1 MTHLEKVRCS
11 SSRFVNFE
19 RAYTVYF
26 IRKGS
31 YFEELQVFARSLY
44 QAVAHSVHL
53 ITYAFEKLGVIE
65 VVIIP
70 AKASKS
76 GLSVFRQKKGGE
88 GIIKRLQDVTDH
100 DFTVSEIL
108 ANWDGYRCINHF
120 IG

>member
-1 MTHLEKVRCS
+1 MKNSEKVRCTAD
-11 SSRFVNFE
+11 RFTNFE

-26 IRKGS
+26 IRKGT
-31 YFEELQVFARSLY
+31 YYEELPVFARSLY

-53 ITYAFEKLGVIE
+53 IAYAFTKLGVIE

-70 AKASKS
+70 TKASRS
-76 GLSVFRQKKGGE
+76 GLSVFRQRKGEE

-100 DFTVSEIL
+100 DLTVSEIL
-108 ANWDGYRCINHF
+108 ANWGGYRCINHF

>member
-1 MTHLEKVRCS
+1 MKYSEKVRCTAD
-11 SSRFVNFE
+11 RFTNYE

-26 IRKGS
+26 IRKGT
-31 YFEELQVFARSLY
+31 YYEELPVFARSLY

-53 ITYAFEKLGVIE
+53 IAYAFTKLGVIE

-76 GLSVFRQKKGGE
+76 GLSVFRQRKGEE

-100 DFTVSEIL
+100 EFTISEIL
-108 ANWDGYRCINHF
+108 AGWDGYRSVNHF

>member
-1 MTHLEKVRCS
+1 MKNSEKVRCTTD
-11 SSRFVNFE
+11 RFTNFE

-26 IRKGS
+26 IRKGT
-31 YFEELQVFARSLY
+31 YYEELPVFARSLY

-53 ITYAFEKLGVIE
+53 ITYAFAKLGVIE

-76 GLSVFRQKKGGE
+76 GLSVFRQKKGDE
-88 GIIKRLQDVTDH
+88 GIIKRLQDVTNH
-100 DFTVSEIL
+100 DLTVSEIL
-108 ANWDGYRCINHF
+108 ANWNKYRCVNHF